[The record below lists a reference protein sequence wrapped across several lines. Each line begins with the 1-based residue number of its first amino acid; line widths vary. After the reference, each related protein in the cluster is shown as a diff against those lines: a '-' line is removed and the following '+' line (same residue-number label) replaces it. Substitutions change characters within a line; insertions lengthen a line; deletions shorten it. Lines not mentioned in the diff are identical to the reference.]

1 MNPVYLTMLL
11 LLCCIQCAAQRPQW
25 IANPPKPADTY
36 YYRVAEGQGKTD
48 EEAVRKAFIA
58 AIRESSF
65 AIGAKVN
72 LSELERTPADS
83 TLVMLASAIDIPINK
98 VCYYAEPL
106 ITSWGYRAFVLCQVA
121 KPARVKPN
129 FKQFSCYLNREEE

>member
-1 MNPVYLTMLL
+1 MKSTYLIVLL
-11 LLCCIQCAAQRPQW
+11 LLCCIKCAAQPPQW
-25 IANPPKPADTY
+25 VSNPPKPTETY

-65 AIGAKVN
+65 AIGARVN
-72 LSELERTPADS
+72 LQELERAPADS
-83 TLVMLASAIDIPINK
+83 TLVALASAIDIPINK
-98 VCYYAEPL
+98 VCYYAESL

-121 KPARVKPN
+121 KSANVKPKYKHFN
-129 FKQFSCYLNREEE
+129 CTLNKEE